1 MHGKNDRKL
10 GFAGL
15 VGVSAGSAVASGIF
29 AFPGD
34 FAAAGAGTAAV
45 LTGWLTAGAGM
56 LAVVMCFFG
65 LGETAPKLNG
75 GIYFYAKEGFGKCAG
90 FYTVWS
96 YWLSALFG
104 NLSFLSLLAVSVLYF
119 LPIGMGL

>member
-34 FAAAGAGTAAV
+34 FAAAGAGTASGTYGLAYSGRGNAGGGYV
-45 LTGWLTAGAGM
+45 LLWTWRNSSKA
-56 LAVVMCFFG
+56 
-65 LGETAPKLNG
+65 
-75 GIYFYAKEGFGKCAG
+75 
-90 FYTVWS
+90 
-96 YWLSALFG
+96 
-104 NLSFLSLLAVSVLYF
+104 
-119 LPIGMGL
+119 

>member
-1 MHGKNDRKL
+1 MRGKNDRKL

-15 VGVSAGSAVASGIF
+15 VGVSAGSAVASGVF

-45 LTGWLTAGAGM
+45 LIGWLIAGAGM

-65 LGETAPKLNG
+65 LGEAARQPNG
-75 GIYFYAKEGFGKCAG
+75 GI
-90 FYTVWS
+90 
-96 YWLSALFG
+96 
-104 NLSFLSLLAVSVLYF
+104 
-119 LPIGMGL
+119 

>member
-34 FAAAGAGTAAV
+34 FAAAGAGTYGLAYSGRGNAGGGYV
-45 LTGWLTAGAGM
+45 LLWTWRNSSKA
-56 LAVVMCFFG
+56 
-65 LGETAPKLNG
+65 
-75 GIYFYAKEGFGKCAG
+75 
-90 FYTVWS
+90 
-96 YWLSALFG
+96 
-104 NLSFLSLLAVSVLYF
+104 
-119 LPIGMGL
+119 

>member
-75 GIYFYAKEGFGKCAG
+75 GIYFYA
-90 FYTVWS
+90 
-96 YWLSALFG
+96 
-104 NLSFLSLLAVSVLYF
+104 AV
-119 LPIGMGL
+119 